1 MSRLLL
7 VGWDAA
13 DWKVIDPLLA
23 KGEMPHLARLLEQ
36 GVRGNL
42 ATIHPPLSPMVWTSI
57 ATGKRPPKHGIL
69 GFTEPTPDGLSVRP
83 ISNLGRK
90 TKALWNIVH
99 QNGRS
104 SIVVGWWPSHP
115 AEPIRGAMVSDLFPL
130 KGEHSPGAPMPLG
143 TVAPASLAARM
154 AEMRVH
160 PTEISG
166 EILSLFVPGWQN
178 IDQEKDKSLHDLAGI
193 IAETMSVHAAATDLM
208 ETEPWDL
215 AAIYFAGID
224 HFCHRFM
231 RYHAGKRTRGAPSGP
246 GTDPALFTAIVA
258 NGYRYHDVMLGR
270 LLELAG
276 PECAVMLLSDHGFH
290 SDKLLP
296 DYIPAEA
303 AGPAVEHRSFGIFCL
318 RAPGV
323 RAGSQVYGASVLD
336 ATPTALHVMGLPAGL
351 DMDGKVLVN
360 AFEDGRAVEKIESW
374 DAVEGEDG
382 RHSADEQYD
391 SAAAADSLKQLVD
404 LGYVAPPGPG
414 GAPDGRDAVADC
426 LTEQRYNL
434 ARAYADAGRPDLAA
448 ALLRELIASDPE
460 QGRYYPMLAACLMQ
474 AGDREGCRQLL
485 DGFDKA
491 CAEFAPRAAQELKR
505 RREQKPDREV
515 GGREEPGGR
524 REMFER
530 RQLAEKAGGFG
541 MERMFLRCRLALSQP
556 RSTRRKEQV
565 RALLEDLAKAR
576 RQPPGL
582 RLFLAQGFA
591 ALKEFD
597 RAMEQLE
604 RVRRADPD
612 NWEALGLEAR
622 IHFQAR
628 RYEQAVDRAVE
639 SLSLIYFQP
648 ALHQLLGLALQR
660 LGEKEKAEQAY
671 RAALAQAP
679 EFPAALEA
687 LGRLISQNRA
697 RVGEGSLYMARA
709 AEFRR
714 RTKERR
720 QAERA
725 SPPADLPPAD
735 SGQPAGLPAFDRSE
749 VAPPTG
755 RAQVVT
761 VVAGLPR
768 AGTSMAMQML
778 AAAGVPAYADQ
789 HRPADQDNPRGYFEH
804 EQATRLHQDASW
816 VPQARGKAVK
826 IVAHLLPYLPE
837 GEQYRLIFMHR
848 DMREVVASQK
858 AMLERLGRKGG
869 GLADARLMRAYTQQ
883 LVRVQTWLRRRAEI
897 PVLAVNY
904 AEALAEPAA
913 TAAKLARF
921 LGEPF
926 DAPAAAAAIEPSL
939 RRQSR

>member
-1 MSRLLL
+1 
-7 VGWDAA
+7 
-13 DWKVIDPLLA
+13 
-23 KGEMPHLARLLEQ
+23 
-36 GVRGNL
+36 
-42 ATIHPPLSPMVWTSI
+42 MVWTSI
-57 ATGKRPPKHGIL
+57 ATGKRPPKHGIF

-83 ISNLGRK
+83 ISNLGRQ

-99 QNGRS
+99 QSGKS

-130 KGEHSPGAPMPLG
+130 KSERNPGAPMPLG
-143 TVAPASLAARM
+143 TVAPASLAGRM
-154 AEMRVH
+154 AELRVH

-166 EILSLFVPGWQN
+166 EILSLFVPGWQK
-178 IDQEKDKSLHDLAGI
+178 IDQQKDRSLHDLAGI

-215 AAIYFAGID
+215 AAIYYAGID

-231 RYHAGKRTRGAPSGP
+231 RYHAGKRMRGAPSGP
-246 GTDPALFTAIVA
+246 GTDPALFTGIVE

-270 LLELAG
+270 LLQLAG

-290 SDKLLP
+290 SDRLLP

-318 RAPGV
+318 RAAGV

-336 ATPTALHVMGLPAGL
+336 ATPTALHVLGLPAGL

-374 DAVEGEDG
+374 DALEGEDG

-391 SAAAADSLKQLVD
+391 SAAAAESLKQLVD
-404 LGYVAPPGPG
+404 LGYVAPPGK
-414 GAPDGRDAVADC
+414 DGRDAVADC

-434 ARAYADAGRPDLAA
+434 ARAHADGGRPDLAA
-448 ALLRELIASDPE
+448 RLLRELIAGDSE
-460 QGRYYPMLAACLMQ
+460 QGRYYFTLAACLMQ

-485 DGFDKA
+485 DGFNKA
-491 CAEFAPRAAQELKR
+491 CVELRPRAAEELKR
-505 RREQKPDREV
+505 RREQKPDREL

-530 RQLAEKAGGFG
+530 RQLAEKASGWV
-541 MERMFLRCRLALSQP
+541 MERLFLRCRLVLSQP
-556 RSTRRKEQV
+556 RSARQKGQA
-565 RALLEDLAKAR
+565 RALLESLAKAR

-591 ALKEFD
+591 TLKEFD

-639 SLSLIYFQP
+639 SLSLIYYQP
-648 ALHQLLGLALQR
+648 ALHQLLGMALQR

-687 LGRLISQNRA
+687 LGRLISRDRA
-697 RVGEGSLYMARA
+697 RIGEGSLYMARA

-714 RTKERR
+714 RAKGRR
-720 QAERA
+720 QVE
-725 SPPADLPPAD
+725 PAAPPAD
-735 SGQPAGLPAFDRSE
+735 SRRPGAPPPFDRSD
-749 VAPPTG
+749 VAPPAD
-755 RAQVVT
+755 RSQVVT

-778 AAAGVPAYADQ
+778 AAAGLPAYTDE
-789 HRPADQDNPRGYFEH
+789 HRPPDEDNPRGYFEH
-804 EQATRLHQDASW
+804 EQATKLHQDASW

-826 IVAHLLPYLPE
+826 IVSHLLPFLPK

-897 PVLAVNY
+897 PVLALSY
-904 AEALAEPAA
+904 AEALADPAA
-913 TAAKLARF
+913 AAAKLARF

-939 RRQSR
+939 RRQRGNV

>member
-23 KGEMPHLARLLEQ
+23 KGEMPHLARLLAQ

-57 ATGKRPPKHGIL
+57 GTGKRPPKHGIF

-83 ISNLGRK
+83 VSNMGRT

-99 QNGRS
+99 QNGKR

-130 KGEHSPGAPMPLG
+130 KTEHAPGAPMVPG
-143 TVAPASLAARM
+143 TVSPASLAARM
-154 AEMRVH
+154 AELRVH
-160 PTEISG
+160 PTEVSG
-166 EILSLFVPGWQN
+166 EILNLFVPGWQA
-178 IDQEKDKSLHDLAGI
+178 IDQWKDKSLHDLAGI
-193 IAETMSVHAAATDLM
+193 VAETMSIHAAATDLM

-215 AAIYFAGID
+215 AAIYYAGID
-224 HFCHRFM
+224 HFSHRFM
-231 RYHAGKRTRGAPSGP
+231 RYHAGKRMKNE
-246 GTDPALFTAIVA
+246 GTNPALFAGIVE

-270 LLELAG
+270 LLALAG
-276 PECAVMLLSDHGFH
+276 PDCAVMLLSDHGFH
-290 SDKLLP
+290 SDRLLP

-323 RAGSQVYGASVLD
+323 RPGGHVYGASVLD
-336 ATPTALHVMGLPAGL
+336 ATPTALHVLGLAAGL
-351 DMDGKVLVN
+351 DMDGKVLLN

-374 DAVEGEDG
+374 DAVEGDAG

-391 SAAAADSLKQLVD
+391 SAAAAESLKQLVA
-404 LGYVAPPGPG
+404 LGYVAPPGE
-414 GAPDGRDAVADC
+414 DGSNAVEEC
-426 LTEQRYNL
+426 LAEQRYNL
-434 ARAYADAGRPDLAA
+434 ARAHADAGRPDLAA
-448 ALLRELIASDPE
+448 PMLRELIAQDPE
-460 QGRYYPMLAACLMQ
+460 QGRYYSTMAACLLYAQ
-474 AGDREGCRQLL
+474 DREGCQQLL
-485 DGFDKA
+485 DGFAKA
-491 CAEFAPRAAQELKR
+491 CAEFAPRAANELKR
-505 RREQKPDREV
+505 RREQKPDSEI
-515 GGREEPGGR
+515 GGREEPGNR

-530 RQLAEKAGGFG
+530 RQLAEKASGFR
-541 MERMFLRCRLALSQP
+541 MERLFLHCRLALSQP
-556 RSTRRKEQV
+556 RSARRKEQA

-576 RQPPGL
+576 RQPAGL

-612 NWEALGLEAR
+612 NWEAMGLEAR

-648 ALHQLLGLALQR
+648 TLHHLLGLALQR
-660 LGEKEKAEQAY
+660 LGETDKAEQAY

-679 EFPAALEA
+679 EFPAALDA
-687 LGRLISQNRA
+687 LGRLISRNCA
-697 RVGEGSLYMARA
+697 RIGEGSLFMARA
-709 AEFRR
+709 AQIRQR
-714 RTKERR
+714 AKERR
-720 QAERA
+720 AA
-725 SPPADLPPAD
+725 PPAAPAPE
-735 SGQPAGLPAFDRSE
+735 SKPPAGLPAFDRSD
-749 VAPPTG
+749 VAPPAS
-755 RAQVVT
+755 RVQVVT

-768 AGTSMAMQML
+768 SGTSMAMQML
-778 AAAGVPAYADQ
+778 AAAGLPAHTDE
-789 HRPADQDNPRGYFEH
+789 HRPPDEDNPRGYFEH

-816 VPQARGKAVK
+816 IPQARGKAVK
-826 IVAHLLPYLPE
+826 IVVHLLPYLPQ
-837 GEQYRLIFMHR
+837 GEQYRLIFLHR
-848 DMREVVASQK
+848 DLGEVVASQK

-869 GLADARLMRAYTQQ
+869 ELAEARLMRAYTQQ
-883 LVRVQTWLRRRAEI
+883 LVRVQTWLRRHPEI
-897 PVLAVNY
+897 PVLAVGY
-904 AEALAEPAA
+904 AEALANPAA
-913 TAAKLARF
+913 TAARLARF

-926 DAPAAAAAIEPSL
+926 DAQAASAAIEPSL
-939 RRQSR
+939 RRQVAENHPVAVG